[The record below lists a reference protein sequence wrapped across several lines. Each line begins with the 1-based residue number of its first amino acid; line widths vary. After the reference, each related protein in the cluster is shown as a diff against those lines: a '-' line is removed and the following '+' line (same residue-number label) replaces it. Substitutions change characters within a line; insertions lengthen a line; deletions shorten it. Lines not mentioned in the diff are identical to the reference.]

1 MIALYIIENVKKSH
15 PRNYVADSLIVY
27 MRVLVY
33 LVWIKKK
40 KKKKTIYKDVSST
53 LIGHTS

>member
-1 MIALYIIENVKKSH
+1 MTGAKCGAILLTCTVESLFLTMIALYIIENVKKSH

-33 LVWIKKK
+33 LV
-40 KKKKTIYKDVSST
+40 
-53 LIGHTS
+53 